1 MLITLLVA
9 GAVGLG
15 ASGPLDKVE
24 KARRLGPAR
33 VTQSCTAERCAVYVN
48 GRRWGSTQ
56 SDDTGRVVVKDKR
69 GRVIAKISK
78 D

>member
-1 MLITLLVA
+1 M
-9 GAVGLG
+9 
-15 ASGPLDKVE
+15 
-24 KARRLGPAR
+24 
-33 VTQSCTAERCAVYVN
+33 C
-48 GRRWGSTQ
+48 RWGSTQ